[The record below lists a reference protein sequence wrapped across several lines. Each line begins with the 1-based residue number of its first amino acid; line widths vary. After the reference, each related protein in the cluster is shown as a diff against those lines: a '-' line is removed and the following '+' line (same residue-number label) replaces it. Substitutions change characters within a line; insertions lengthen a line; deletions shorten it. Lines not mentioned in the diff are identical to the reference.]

1 MSYDKELN
9 IAIEAA
15 RTAGLLCENVRRGE
29 VGEALEKDDRSPVT
43 VADFGAQA
51 LICQRLRSEFPD
63 DPVVAEENSNALR
76 TPEGAETLA
85 KVVAYVQMDTA
96 STTAEDIMAWID
108 HGGGE
113 VARRYWTL
121 DPIDGTKGFLRKD
134 QYAVALALIEDWEVK
149 VGVLVCPQ
157 LPLHPGDSDGERGV
171 LFSAVRG
178 QGTEAQGF
186 ASGHPTR
193 IEVAK
198 GTDPRTFR
206 MVESVE
212 SAHGNHALQESVA
225 AAAGIG
231 AEPVRMDSQ
240 AKYGAVA
247 RGQASLYLRLPS
259 PKTPDYRERIWDHA
273 AGALIV
279 EEAGGRVTDVKG
291 NALDYRSGRRM
302 KNNRGV
308 VVSNGRIHARVLQE
322 LAKHF

>member
-1 MSYDKELN
+1 MIYERELDV
-9 IAIEAA
+9 AIEAA

-51 LICQRLRSEFPD
+51 LICQRLQAEFAD
-63 DPVVAEENSNALR
+63 DPVVAEENSAALR
-76 TPEGAETLA
+76 TAEGAEALA
-85 KVVAYVQMDTA
+85 KVVAYVQMDSA
-96 STTAEDIMAWID
+96 NARPEDILAWID

-134 QYAVALALIEDWEVK
+134 QYAVALALIENWEMR

-157 LPLHPGDSDGERGV
+157 LPLHPGAAEGERGV

-178 QGTEAQGF
+178 RGAESQGL

-198 GTDPRTFR
+198 STDPRTFR

-247 RGQASLYLRLPS
+247 RGQAALYLRLPS

-279 EEAGGRVTDVKG
+279 EEAGGKVTDVKG
-291 NALDYRSGRRM
+291 TALDFRSGRRM
-302 KNNRGV
+302 QHNRGV